1 MNQGARLLFCK
12 QSLRRGFLCPK
23 RTEKKM
29 GEEHSQPSKPKVK
42 VSLRIEEIIAG
53 ITIGILA
60 LITFA
65 NVVVRYTTNFS
76 FAFTEEIS
84 IFLMVFMALIGGS
97 SVMAKGGHLNISL
110 LVDKF
115 SPPIRK
121 KIRIASTAIVGITFA
136 LLVILGSRMAYD
148 EYRFEVTS
156 PGIGIPTWIYTMWLP
171 ILSLLILCRTLGV
184 LIRIWRT
191 KT

>member
-1 MNQGARLLFCK
+1 
-12 QSLRRGFLCPK
+12 
-23 RTEKKM
+23 M

-42 VSLRIEEIIAG
+42 VPLRIEEIIAG
-53 ITIGILA
+53 ITIGFLA

-65 NVVVRYTTNFS
+65 NVVVRYTTHFS

-84 IFLMVFMALIGGS
+84 IFLMVFMAFIGGS

-136 LLVILGSRMAYD
+136 LLVILGARMAYD

-171 ILSLLILCRTLGV
+171 ALSLLILCRTMGV
-184 LIRIWRT
+184 LIRIWRERA
-191 KT
+191 